1 MGLGKSGARDARNYW
16 GKFMKITLALCAA
29 LLACVP
35 GMAAAQDAEPATEQ
49 GFDGVRVEA
58 RLGYET
64 PTVSGDGDI
73 YKLGSAVSYGGEI
86 GFDLKVGNKVVVG
99 PYATYEFSSVK
110 LCDGPDCLKEDGN
123 LGVGGRIGVIVS
135 PTVLIYAKAGY
146 ANIKFSVDSSIGAG
160 SDSKGGV
167 QGAIGVDVNFGKHFY
182 GFVEGNYGDYG
193 EYFGFNLQRRHVA
206 AGVGLRF

>member
-1 MGLGKSGARDARNYW
+1 MKNYLVLG
-16 GKFMKITLALCAA
+16 AA
-29 LLACVP
+29 LLACAP
-35 GMAAAQDAEPATEQ
+35 GIAAAQDAEPAEQ
-49 GFDGVRVEA
+49 GFDGVRIEA

-110 LCDGPDCLKEDGN
+110 LCDGLDCLKEDGN
-123 LGVGGRIGVIVS
+123 LGVGGRIGVAVS

-146 ANIKFSVDSSIGAG
+146 TNITFSVDSSFGTG
-160 SDSKGGV
+160 SDSKSGI
-167 QGAIGVDVNFGKHFY
+167 QGAIGVDVNFSKHLY

-193 EYFGFNLQRRHVA
+193 KYFGFNLQRRHVA